1 MSNITRHTG
10 VIRRTG
16 SRVYVVYRE
25 LLDDKEHCLVIYRD
39 SLPEV
44 YAYKVQDVV
53 LGRGQESINLFD
65 VMDKET
71 LEGAHMLTVLHKYNH
86 LRRVSVDDVDMHVGG
101 RNVISLRVLNQS
113 IDETSEV
120 KDGTVEKYNP
130 MVKNDN
136 IKFSESVGIA
146 YELINQADMHTSE
159 AKALYERA
167 YALDPSLRPVM
178 EIQEEDDNTFI
189 VKLPKNASQAKAV
202 ELVKKALKERSN
214 DKQ

>member
-10 VIRRTG
+10 VLRRTG

-25 LLDDKEHCLVIYRD
+25 ILDDKDHCIVIYRD

-44 YAYKVQDVV
+44 FAYKVQDVV
-53 LGRGQESINLFD
+53 LGRGQESIDLFE

-71 LEGAHMLTVLHKYNH
+71 LDGHHMLTVLHKYQH
-86 LRRVSVDDVDMHVGG
+86 LRRVSVDDIDMHVGG
-101 RNVISLRVLNQS
+101 RAVISLRVLNES
-113 IDETSEV
+113 ITENSKV

-136 IKFSESVGIA
+136 IEYGESIGIA
-146 YELINQADMHTSE
+146 SSLITQAEFHANES
-159 AKALYERA
+159 AALYERA
-167 YALDPSLRPVM
+167 YTLDPSLRPVM
-178 EIQEEDDNTFI
+178 EVKEDGDFFT

-202 ELVKKALKERSN
+202 ELVKKALKERS
-214 DKQ
+214 DEKK